1 MNLQDL
7 HKVYFIGIGGIGMS
21 AIARYFLSRGVAVY
35 GYDRTETSL
44 TQALVA
50 EGAAIH
56 YTDDPAFIPEGIDL
70 VIYTPAIPA
79 SHSELVFF
87 QKNGYPIKKRAEV
100 LGIISR
106 GMKTAAIAGTHGKTT
121 TSSITAHLLRT
132 GGIDCTAFLGG
143 IVKNFQSNFLIGKS
157 DWVVVEADEYDRSF
171 LHLAPDIAVILSMDA
186 DHLDIYGDSQT
197 LLDTGFMA
205 FARQVKPGGR
215 LWVQNGLMPQFTGFD
230 NVSGFG
236 IDQGQRQARNV
247 RVEDGYFVFDYVG
260 EGITIERLRLPMP
273 GRHNVENA
281 TAAITVA
288 LHTGVNVSAIRE
300 GLATFGGVKRRFE
313 FIYRDEHRVYIDD
326 YAHHPT
332 EIKAVVQAARQLF
345 PGRKLTGVF
354 QPHLFSRTRDF
365 AAGFAEAL
373 DGFDDILLLDIY
385 PARELPIPGVT
396 SDIVFNKMKNPH
408 KQLLD
413 KSSLMEALSQQRLDV
428 LMTIGAGDIDTFIN
442 PIEAMLASTKG
453 VHNTTVG

>member
-21 AIARYFLSRGVAVY
+21 ALARYFLSRGVAVF
-35 GYDRTETSL
+35 GYDRTETDL
-44 TQALVA
+44 TRALVA

-56 YTDDPAFIPEGIDL
+56 YTDDPAFIPQGVDL

-79 SHSELVFF
+79 THSELVYF
-87 QKNGYPIKKRAEV
+87 QSHDYPIKKRAEV

-121 TSSITAHLLRT
+121 TSSMTAHLLRS

-171 LHLAPDIAVILSMDA
+171 LHLSPDIAVILSMDA
-186 DHLDIYGDSQT
+186 DHLDIYGDRQT
-197 LLDTGFMA
+197 LLDTGFLA

-215 LWVQNGLMPQFTGFD
+215 LWVQNGLLPQFAGFT
-230 NVSGFG
+230 NTNGFG
-236 IDQGQRQARNV
+236 IEQGERQARNIG
-247 RVEDGYFVFDYVG
+247 VENGFFVFDYVG
-260 EGITIERLRLPMP
+260 ENMTIERLRLPMP

-281 TAAITVA
+281 TAAITIA
-288 LHTGVNVSAIRE
+288 LHVGVSPEAIRE

-313 FIYRDEHRVYIDD
+313 VIYRDENRVYIDD

-365 AAGFAEAL
+365 AAEFAEAL
-373 DGFDDILLLDIY
+373 DGFDEILLLDIY

-396 SDIVFNKMKNPH
+396 ADMLLNLMKNPN

-413 KSSLMEALSQQRLDV
+413 KSNLVETLARRQLDV
-428 LMTIGAGDIDTFIN
+428 LMTIGAGDIDTLIN
-442 PIEAMLASTKG
+442 PIETMLAATKG
-453 VHNTTVG
+453 ALNTTAR

>member
-1 MNLQDL
+1 
-7 HKVYFIGIGGIGMS
+7 
-21 AIARYFLSRGVAVY
+21 
-35 GYDRTETSL
+35 
-44 TQALVA
+44 
-50 EGAAIH
+50 
-56 YTDDPAFIPEGIDL
+56 
-70 VIYTPAIPA
+70 
-79 SHSELVFF
+79 
-87 QKNGYPIKKRAEV
+87 
-100 LGIISR
+100 
-106 GMKTAAIAGTHGKTT
+106 
-121 TSSITAHLLRT
+121 
-132 GGIDCTAFLGG
+132 
-143 IVKNFQSNFLIGKS
+143 
-157 DWVVVEADEYDRSF
+157 
-171 LHLAPDIAVILSMDA
+171 
-186 DHLDIYGDSQT
+186 
-197 LLDTGFMA
+197 
-205 FARQVKPGGR
+205 
-215 LWVQNGLMPQFTGFD
+215 
-230 NVSGFG
+230 
-236 IDQGQRQARNV
+236 
-247 RVEDGYFVFDYVG
+247 
-260 EGITIERLRLPMP
+260 MP

-288 LHTGVNVSAIRE
+288 LHTGVDVSAIRE

-313 FIYRDEHRVYIDD
+313 FIYRDDYRVYIDD

>member
-35 GYDRTETSL
+35 GYDRTETNL

-87 QKNGYPIKKRAEV
+87 QKNEYPIKKRAEV

-171 LHLAPDIAVILSMDA
+171 LHLSPDIAVILSMDA

-247 RVEDGYFVFDYVG
+247 GVEDGYFVFDYVG

-288 LHTGVNVSAIRE
+288 LHTGVDVSAIRE

-313 FIYRDEHRVYIDD
+313 FIYRDEHTVYIDD

-332 EIKAVVQAARQLF
+332 EIKAVVQAARQLL

-396 SDIVFNKMKNPH
+396 SEIVFNQMKNPH

-413 KSSLMEALSQQRLDV
+413 KGSLMKALSQRRLDV
-428 LMTIGAGDIDTFIN
+428 LMTIGAGDIDTFIS